1 MKKDFLMIA
10 GPMPLHPEVLA
21 SLSQPI
27 ISHRSKD
34 FSEIFLQTV
43 ELAKKVFKTNNQI
56 FILPCSGT
64 GGLEAVISNLMSPG
78 DKVLVCVNG
87 FFGERFKIMM
97 LAYSIKPI
105 ILEKDWGEP
114 INPDDIISI
123 LKKDPEIKSVFMVHN
138 ETSTGVISNIK
149 EISKEIKKLDSNVLI
164 IIDAVSSLGG
174 ADIQTDEW
182 GLDVVVAASQ
192 KALMAPPGLCL
203 ISISDTAWKR
213 INSSKSPR
221 YYFDLRLIK
230 DEGSRG
236 MTLVTPPI
244 PIVIGLRKA
253 LQILLEEGLDNVF
266 NRNLLM
272 RDMIIEAIESMDL
285 TLLGDRRYASPTVTA
300 VKLPPNINS
309 QILREYVANEYSVTF
324 APGLGRIANEYFRIG
339 HMGYT
344 FPNDVIVAI
353 SALEKSIEHFRNV
366 TTR

>member
-10 GPMPLHPEVLA
+10 GPMPLHPEVSA

-78 DKVLVCVNG
+78 DKILVCVNG
-87 FFGERFKIMM
+87 EFGEDFKNMM

-105 ILEKDWGEP
+105 ILEKGWGEP
-114 INPDDIISI
+114 INADDVISI
-123 LKKDPEIKSVFMVHN
+123 LKKNPGIKSVFIVHN

-149 EISKEIKKLDSNVLI
+149 EISKEIKKLDSNILV

-213 INSSKSPR
+213 INFSKSPR

-244 PIVIGLRKA
+244 PIIFGLRKA
-253 LQILLEEGLDNVF
+253 LQILLEEGLDNIF
-266 NRNLLM
+266 KRNLLM
-272 RDMIIEAIESMDL
+272 RDMVIKAIELMDL
-285 TLLGDRRYASPTVTA
+285 KLLGDRRYASPTVTA

-309 QILREYVANEYSVTF
+309 QVFREYVANEYSVVF
-324 APGLGRIANEYFRIG
+324 APGLGYMANEYFRIG
-339 HMGYT
+339 HMGYI

-353 SALEKSIEHFRNV
+353 SALEKSIKHFRNV
-366 TTR
+366 TR

>member
-43 ELAKKVFKTNNQI
+43 ELAKKVFKTNNQV

-78 DKVLVCVNG
+78 DKILVCVNG

-105 ILEKDWGEP
+105 ILEKGWGEP
-114 INPDDIISI
+114 INTDDVISI
-123 LKKDPEIKSVFMVHN
+123 LKKDLEIKTVFIVHN

-149 EISKEIKKLDSNVLI
+149 EISKEIKKLNSNVLV

-174 ADIQTDEW
+174 VDIQTSEW

-203 ISISDTAWKR
+203 ISISDSAWKR
-213 INSSKSPR
+213 INFSKSPR

-230 DEGSRG
+230 DEGLRG

-244 PIVIGLRKA
+244 PIVVGLRKA

-272 RDMIIEAIESMDL
+272 RDMIIEEIESMDL

-300 VKLPPNINS
+300 VKLPSNITS
-309 QILREYVANEYSVTF
+309 IVLREYVASEYSVTF
-324 APGLGRIANEYFRIG
+324 APGLGNIANEYFRIG

-344 FPNDVIVAI
+344 FPNDVIVVI
-353 SALEKSIEHFRNV
+353 SALKKSIKHFRNV
-366 TTR
+366 TR

>member
-56 FILPCSGT
+56 FILPCSGS

-87 FFGERFKIMM
+87 FFGERFKSIM

-105 ILEKDWGEP
+105 ILEKGWGEP
-114 INPDDIISI
+114 INTDDVISI
-123 LKKDPEIKSVFMVHN
+123 LKKDPEIKSVFIVHN
-138 ETSTGVISNIK
+138 ESSTGVISNIK
-149 EISKEIKKLDSNVLI
+149 EISKEIKKLDSNILV

-174 ADIQTDEW
+174 TDIQTDEW
-182 GLDVVVAASQ
+182 SLDVVVAASQ

-221 YYFDLRLIK
+221 WYFDLRLIK
-230 DEGSRG
+230 EEGSRG
-236 MTLVTPPI
+236 MTLVTPSI
-244 PIVIGLRKA
+244 PIIIALRKA

-266 NRNLLM
+266 NRNLLI
-272 RDMIIEAIESMDL
+272 RNMIIEAIELMDL
-285 TLLGDRRYASPTVTA
+285 KLLGNRRYASPTVTT
-300 VKLPPNINS
+300 VKLPPNINPEVL
-309 QILREYVANEYSVTF
+309 IDYIANEYSVIF
-324 APGLGRIANEYFRIG
+324 APGLGRIANETFRIG
-339 HMGYT
+339 HMGYI

-353 SALEKSIEHFRNV
+353 SALEKSIKHFRNV
-366 TTR
+366 TK